1 MGLAAYAIK
10 EIVDELNMWGSIG
23 AAD

>member
-10 EIVDELNMWGSIG
+10 EIVDELNMWGCIG